1 MLDGFTAASFDP
13 HRNSIFRVAVG
24 DDEVELRL
32 AAVDR
37 LPAHPVAPRR
47 EPFSLIF
54 SGPREMP
61 LGQRIHR
68 LRHVVLGDLEIFL
81 VPIGPGPEGAA
92 RYEAVFN

>member
-1 MLDGFTAASFDP
+1 MLDRLTAASFDP
-13 HRNSIFRVAVG
+13 HRDSIFRAAVG
-24 DDEVELRL
+24 DDDVELRL

-37 LPAHPVAPRR
+37 LPAHPGAPRR
-47 EPFSLIF
+47 ESFSLIF
-54 SGPREMP
+54 SGPPERP